1 VSSLSTVMSK
11 RGHDD
16 ADISQHTTPKRVRN
30 PTGFRVARPPVT
42 QSTSQSESTATS
54 SHIRTLVLGSNGR
67 LSGRRKDKSHL
78 TSNTQTPSTP
88 APILGSA
95 DLPADLPEDVFLQEA
110 SIDVQT
116 KPKPKRKRNNTARVC
131 DSSFTSVTP
140 YSDTNSL

>member
-1 VSSLSTVMSK
+1 MSK

-95 DLPADLPEDVFLQEA
+95 DLPADLPENVFLQEA

-131 DSSFTSVTP
+131 NSSFTSVTP
-140 YSDTNSL
+140 YSDTKSL